1 MILEME
7 RICEKNH
14 LQAIVRD
21 SWTKIWGPKVF
32 QQAQME
38 KYNNRRLRTQLEQH
52 FSISD
57 EGI

>member
-7 RICEKNH
+7 RICGKDH
-14 LQAIVRD
+14 LQATVRD
-21 SWTKIWGPKVF
+21 AWTKIWGPMVF

-38 KYNNRRLRTQLEQH
+38 KYNNHRLRTQLEQNV
-52 FSISD
+52 SIGD